1 MGAAAALTLSV
12 GDLCS
17 GRLSGRTARNEGG
30 VWVPGRAARGT
41 RVHQRVEARLLVE
54 TPGLRSEVELA
65 WRGRLLD
72 HELHLR
78 GRADLLHPL
87 GLAEEIKTVIAEP
100 GVFRRY
106 RSEDFPGHCM
116 QALLYSWMAD
126 RGEGA
131 PAEGADTGKLY
142 ARLRLVNLLDES
154 ERVLRLESTAPEVL
168 AWIEAEL
175 ALYLERQESL
185 ALLCG
190 DRRVQAA
197 ALRFP
202 FRELRPGQK
211 DLIDRIEQ
219 GLAQDRLVVLNA
231 PTGLG
236 KSVSVLFPALRQ
248 ALSREGR
255 VFYCTAKNTGREAAL
270 TAFRAQLAQGARLGC
285 VAMASRESL
294 CPHDVYFCHEEH
306 CPFLRRLEDRLPEA
320 LKSLED
326 TPVVTAAELGAVGRR
341 HTVCP
346 HELALALT
354 ETRDLVIGDFNYV
367 FDPGARIRRL
377 FVEGDP
383 SCLTLLVDEAH
394 NLPARARGYFSM
406 ELRRSTLRTLLE
418 LVESRDTGDLFSG
431 GPLRGCHQG
440 MKRALEAL
448 LALIEDSPSMVSEGF
463 RHEDAVSAVIDAG
476 RVQAALTEYENAVV
490 GYLLLR
496 VVHGL
501 VEPRDPLVGFY
512 FDLSRFMELL
522 RRESPAMH
530 QLLRLD
536 PEDPGLEV
544 NCSWAGDHLLECL
557 GAVRNSVLFSATLK
571 PWDFHLG
578 ELGLGSE
585 PRTLAIEC
593 PSPFPV
599 VNRELLVHAG
609 LSTRFRDRDQS
620 LEAVRDL
627 VTELFAAVGGN
638 LAVFLPSF
646 SYLRRL
652 NAALPAGLPVLV
664 HDGEMEPQL
673 RQAFLRRLCEGKPR
687 LLLTV
692 MGGIFAE
699 AVDYPGE
706 MLRAALLVGPGL
718 PQLSHE
724 RELARLYYDGAGEE
738 GYARAYR
745 LPGLCRVIQAAGRV
759 IRTPTDRGCL
769 VFADDRFLEYSH
781 RSVLEE
787 YYDSP
792 LRCFDNTT
800 ELLRLV
806 RRFYTTGT
814 P

>member
-1 MGAAAALTLSV
+1 MADAPVLTLSV

-17 GRLSGRTARNEGG
+17 GRLSGRGTRNEGG
-30 VWVPGRAARGT
+30 AWVPGRAARGT
-41 RVHQRVEARLLVE
+41 RLHQQVEARMLAE
-54 TPGLRSEVELA
+54 APGLRAEVELK
-65 WRGRLLD
+65 WQGRLLE
-72 HELHLR
+72 HEVLLR
-78 GRADLLHPL
+78 GRADLLHQM
-87 GLAEEIKTVIAEP
+87 GLAEEIKTVLAEP

-126 RGEGA
+126 TGGDT
-131 PAEGADTGKLY
+131 AEGRLY

-154 ERVLRLESTAPEVL
+154 ERVIRLESTAPEML
-168 AWIEAEL
+168 SWIEAEL
-175 ALYLERQESL
+175 ALYLERQEAL

-190 DRRVQAA
+190 VRRVQAA

-202 FRELRPGQK
+202 FRELRPGQQ

-219 GLAQDRLVVLNA
+219 GLAEDRLVVLNA

-270 TAFRAQLAQGARLGC
+270 TAFRAQLAAGARLGC

-306 CPFLRRLEDRLPEA
+306 CPFLRGLEDRLPAA
-320 LKSLED
+320 LKALED
-326 TPVVTAAELGAVGRR
+326 TAVVTAAELDSTGRR

-346 HELALALT
+346 HELALALC

-367 FDPGARIRRL
+367 FDPGVRIRRL
-377 FVEGDP
+377 FVDGDP
-383 SCLTLLVDEAH
+383 SGLTLLVDEAH

-406 ELRRSTLRTLLE
+406 ELRRSHLRTLLDLLE
-418 LVESRDTGDLFSG
+418 TRDTGDLFSG
-431 GPLRGCHQG
+431 GPLRGSYRG
-440 MKRALEAL
+440 MRHALESL
-448 LALIEDSPSMVSEGF
+448 LALVEDGPAMATEGF
-463 RHEDAVSAVIDAG
+463 RHEDAVAAVIDTT
-476 RVQAALTEYENAVV
+476 RVQAAHAEYENAVV
-490 GYLLLR
+490 SYLLLR

-501 VEPRDPLVGFY
+501 VEPRDPLVSFY
-512 FDLSRFMELL
+512 FDLGRFLELL
-522 RRESPAMH
+522 RRERPAMH

-557 GAVRNSVLFSATLK
+557 QAVRNAVLFSATLK

-578 ELGLGSE
+578 ELGLARE
-585 PRTLAIEC
+585 PRVLPLET
-593 PSPFPV
+593 PSPFPPA
-599 VNRELLVHAG
+599 NRELLVHGG
-609 LSTRFRDRDQS
+609 LSTRYRDRDQS
-620 LEAVRDL
+620 LEEVRTL

-646 SYLRRL
+646 GYLRQL
-652 NAALPAGLPVLV
+652 HAVLPASLPLLV
-664 HDGEMEPQL
+664 HEGEMEPKL
-673 RQAFLRRLCEGKPR
+673 RQAFLKRLEEGRPR

-718 PQLSHE
+718 PQLGYE
-724 RELARLYYDGAGEE
+724 RELARLYYDSTGEE
-738 GYARAYR
+738 GFDRAYR

-759 IRTPTDRGCL
+759 IRTPDDRGCL
-769 VFADDRFLEYSH
+769 IFADDRFLEYTH

-792 LRCFDNTT
+792 LRCFDTTT
-800 ELLRLV
+800 ELLGLV
-806 RRFYTTGT
+806 RRFYATGT
-814 P
+814 V